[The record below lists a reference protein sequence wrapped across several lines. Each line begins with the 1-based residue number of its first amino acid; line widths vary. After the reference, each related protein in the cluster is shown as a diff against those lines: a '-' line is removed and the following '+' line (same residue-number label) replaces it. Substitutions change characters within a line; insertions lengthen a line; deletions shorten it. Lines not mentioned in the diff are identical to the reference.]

1 MLSES
6 TEMYLLSIYRLTE
19 QQPAATISEIA
30 HEMNLSL
37 SSVSEKVKRLTETGL
52 LEHEWRENVALSQ
65 EGKKIALN
73 MLRKRRLLELF
84 LVKMAGYDLYDVDEE
99 ACRLEHVISDRLAD
113 ALDKMLGHPKLDPHG
128 HPIPSLDGRELCKQ
142 AVPLSKATLGQ
153 KLKVCQLHAFDIELV
168 KYIHQLGLKPGAFCK
183 VLEMAP
189 FDGPLI
195 IQVGEKQHPIAKNI
209 ASFIG
214 VEPIRSN

>member
-30 HEMNLSL
+30 HAMNLSL
-37 SSVSEKVKRLTETGL
+37 SSVSEKVKRLTENGL

-65 EGKKIALN
+65 EGKQIALK

-84 LVKMAGYDLYDVDEE
+84 LVKMAGYDLYEVDEE

-113 ALDKMLGHPKLDPHG
+113 ALDKMLDYPKLDPHG
-128 HPIPSLDGRELCKQ
+128 HPIPSSDGKDLCKQ
-142 AVPLSKATLGQ
+142 AIPLSKAKLGQ
-153 KLKVCQLHAFDIELV
+153 KLKVCQLHAFDIDQV
-168 KYIHQLGLKPGAFCK
+168 KYIHQLGLMPGVVCE
-183 VLEMAP
+183 VVEITP
-189 FDGPLI
+189 FDGPLVL
-195 IQVGEKQHPIAKNI
+195 QVGEKQHPIAKNI

-214 VEPIRSN
+214 VEQVSPN